1 MSAVELKINDIAT
14 KSRIWLEKTH
24 SKNFPS
30 HFCGACAIASTFIL
44 RQLILA
50 EIPAKVMISKIIG
63 GQHAFVETDDYVI
76 DITAQQFQR
85 DVDRYLPDI
94 IVRHKDER
102 REQFWQD
109 IQARLLS
116 PEDVIN
122 FTSEPKWPDEQI
134 PNLNEM
140 EVALEDI

>member
-44 RQLILA
+44 KQLLAA
-50 EIPAKVMISKIIG
+50 EIPARVMIAEIIG
-63 GQHAFVETDDYVI
+63 GQHAFVETDEYVI

-102 REQFWQD
+102 KELFWKQ
-109 IQARLLS
+109 IVARLVS
-116 PEDVIN
+116 PEDVVN
-122 FTSEPKWPDEQI
+122 FTSEPRWPDGQI
-134 PNLNEM
+134 PDLNEM